1 MTCCSHPK
9 CGLHLDDAVGSGA
22 LQLEA
27 MVQSQVR
34 RVQQTG
40 QGQRHHAQWALILR
54 LLHLVAQHQRTLTRP
69 YASWSHNSTTRN
81 PQSQKHSRAELE
93 PHKVLDVI
101 INPLPLFNGR
111 PEGGNGKE

>member
-54 LLHLVAQHQRTLTRP
+54 LLHLVAQHQRTLTLLMFR
-69 YASWSHNSTTRN
+69 SQNSKRKGLKEN
-81 PQSQKHSRAELE
+81 L
-93 PHKVLDVI
+93 VF
-101 INPLPLFNGR
+101 LP
-111 PEGGNGKE
+111 